1 MHKGLDGMKDIAAL
15 CGNATA
21 RTPAEVNTFTVVFS
35 ACEKGWLTLWTL
47 QLFEAMQLQGLQ
59 QTCAATQQ

>member
-1 MHKGLDGMKDIAAL
+1 MRKGLDGMKDIAAL

-21 RTPAEVNTFTVVFS
+21 RTPVEVNTYIVVIS
-35 ACEKGWLTLWTL
+35 ACGKGWLALWTL

-59 QTCAATQQ
+59 QT